1 MNYTYLASQY
11 CNPDTNAVD
20 IFSDLIDGQLNYI
33 CYHVTTNG
41 KYPFIQVMLEMSNQ
55 NAFILPSV
63 KINEDFTNINIA
75 NMILRKIKAEFK
87 RLKCNSEK
95 ITINEYKGIFIPSF
109 RKSDQNVYAL
119 IDVSSTDISC
129 LHLSKLSTTWFALP
143 TEIININSVCNIP
156 VSKSVCD
163 LFTYMMPELGV
174 LLNNESPYL
183 LPDVVYTSSDDIKEA
198 EFFSLF
204 GPSKL
209 GKYFHFCTS
218 LSNFENKTDTINRYA
233 LFIENPIQK
242 GEVETELETDI
253 YDQSE
258 LCILDSCKVLVTE
271 YESFTPLTYHTN
283 II

>member
-1 MNYTYLASQY
+1 
-11 CNPDTNAVD
+11 
-20 IFSDLIDGQLNYI
+20 
-33 CYHVTTNG
+33 
-41 KYPFIQVMLEMSNQ
+41 
-55 NAFILPSV
+55 
-63 KINEDFTNINIA
+63 
-75 NMILRKIKAEFK
+75 
-87 RLKCNSEK
+87 
-95 ITINEYKGIFIPSF
+95 
-109 RKSDQNVYAL
+109 
-119 IDVSSTDISC
+119 
-129 LHLSKLSTTWFALP
+129 
-143 TEIININSVCNIP
+143 
-156 VSKSVCD
+156 
-163 LFTYMMPELGV
+163 MMPELGV

-242 GEVETELETDI
+242 EELETELETDI

-271 YESFTPLTYHTN
+271 YESFTPLTYHTK

>member
-271 YESFTPLTYHTN
+271 YESFTPLTYHTK

>member
-1 MNYTYLASQY
+1 
-11 CNPDTNAVD
+11 
-20 IFSDLIDGQLNYI
+20 
-33 CYHVTTNG
+33 
-41 KYPFIQVMLEMSNQ
+41 MLEMSNQ

-242 GEVETELETDI
+242 EELETELETDI

-258 LCILDSCKVLVTE
+258 LCILDSCNVLVTE
-271 YESFTPLTYHTN
+271 YETFTPLTYHTN